1 MAPRARRVRGHH
13 RFTPSFTLLSVNAE
27 IIAIGSELLTPFRK
41 DTNSLYITEKL
52 NQLGVTV
59 KFKTVVGDDRVD
71 LVATAQHALFRS
83 DIVLFMGG
91 LGPTEDD
98 LTRESVAEALGL
110 ELKRDPEILRKIE
123 ERFASFGRKM
133 TANNAKQADVIAGGL
148 VLPNRNGTAPGQWI
162 SGKYE
167 GRERIVI
174 LLPGPPSELKPLFD
188 EQCFDRLRAK
198 LPPAFIATRV
208 LKVAM
213 LGESAVDAR
222 VAPIYKRYP
231 DIQTTILAG
240 AGDIQFNLL
249 KQSHSIEEA
258 EERVEELAGL
268 IEDELGDALYSSKG
282 ESIEQ
287 IVGYYLQMRNATL
300 SVAESCTGGM
310 VSSRIT
316 SIAGSSRYFL
326 GGAIVYSNELK
337 TKFADVPAS
346 ILAKHGAVSG
356 ETAAAMAEG
365 IREQTK
371 ATLGLSITGIA
382 GPGGGTPEKPV
393 GLVYLAVTGERGTEV
408 VERRFPGDRHR
419 VQTIATQ
426 QALDLVRRRLM

>member
-1 MAPRARRVRGHH
+1 M
-13 RFTPSFTLLSVNAE
+13 NAE

-41 DTNSLYITEKL
+41 DTNSLYLTEKL
-52 NQLGVTV
+52 NLLGMTV
-59 KFKTVVGDDRVD
+59 KFKTVVGDDRAD

-98 LTRESVAEALGL
+98 LTREAVAEALGL
-110 ELKRDPEILRKIE
+110 ELKRDPEVLRKIE

-133 TANNAKQADVIAGGL
+133 TENNAKQADVITGAV

-188 EQCFDRLRAK
+188 EQCFERLRAK

-222 VAPIYKRYP
+222 VAPIYKRYT

-240 AGDIQFNLL
+240 AGDIQFNLF
-249 KQSHSIEEA
+249 KQSDSQAEA
-258 EERVEELAGL
+258 EARVEELAGL

-282 ESIEQ
+282 ESLEQ

-300 SVAESCTGGM
+300 VVAESCTGGM
-310 VSSRIT
+310 VGERIT

-346 ILAKHGAVSG
+346 ILAKHGAVSN
-356 ETAAAMAEG
+356 EVAATMAEG
-365 IREQTK
+365 IREKTG
-371 ATLGLSITGIA
+371 ATLGLGITGVA
-382 GPGGGTPEKPV
+382 GPGGGTAEKPV
-393 GLVYLAVTGERGTEV
+393 GLVYLAVSGESGTEV

-419 VQTIATQ
+419 VQMFATQ
-426 QALDLVRRRLM
+426 QGLDLVRRRLM